1 MINMV
6 YSILF
11 SLLLPFGVIGSD
23 AFASGNSVDNNFA
36 HAVFVANS
44 PVFEKIRTDPTQ
56 EEGINDIPCPYRD
69 LSLTHNENPLAGLDK
84 NIDKLFCEKN
94 ILNKPKDEILGSYCN
109 CIDDKI
115 KSSGVTHSES
125 KKNEMKKELR
135 DSFIAF
141 EVAKFYLNYIKNSY
155 SSPAVYLQ
163 GVEVKKNSC
172 QPGAINNEFSE
183 LLKNCGITYQ
193 GKFNNIVQD
202 YLGLKIK
209 DFEGKSIEDINKIVD
224 EIEINNLKN
233 LTGKYDDS
241 ISLHDQYLS
250 FANSIKDQ
258 GNGRTRSLEVGQY
271 DSLMSM
277 LQLIKD
283 ANDERRAQLLMSL
296 DDYALNSLL
305 HFPYNYPHNVF
316 FNLKD
321 ETNNAISEKMTFHS
335 NFLYIK
341 NQLNEGTPESL
352 ENAVEA
358 LKRVVDQSFMT
369 DALARYKENIGKF
382 QLDTA
387 SSIGNC
393 TMSFE
398 RIKKMCNSS
407 LNDLLI
413 ETQNDPNIASD
424 EKLASALVMSRVND
438 EATNDLLGMV
448 YCEEVDP
455 EKFVAI
461 TEKSDSVYNY
471 YNSPVEDDSSSGN
484 KERQE
489 IEKNGALSS
498 PTDNIAS
505 PSTQSLSPS
514 SQSASTTSEMFDGES
529 VGEEQDFTQFNKD
542 IKDLQAKQLAN
553 KSINNF
559 KSQTESNF
567 NLLPTT
573 SQSNFKALDKIVDE
587 NAKDL
592 SESDKKEAQKLKSNY
607 VEINSDLAELVSEQ
621 EKAQST
627 GDDELVKDLQ
637 RQIEEANKKL
647 ALLDK
652 RNLELQQKIAQD
664 EKKERSARVSDN
676 RDNPQ
681 NSRRPASS
689 AITAPSQN
697 INPIPQTRGGSSSIG
712 SSTPSRGPSAAG
724 SSFDQQ
730 ALSLSAANQNY
741 VNRTQGL
748 RQDNAIQVDS
758 LQSNK
763 IVKLIKD
770 NPNRVVYVE
779 VDGVTYQAKVLS
791 INGEN
796 IEYEMVEVKEED
808 SDEPKVLRKIASEE
822 ILDKVVTPP
831 VVEEK
836 RRFQWGVFLDEVED
850 EPQTEK

>member
-11 SLLLPFGVIGSD
+11 SILLLPLSALGIESNGI
-23 AFASGNSVDNNFA
+23 GNSIDNNFA
-36 HAVFVANS
+36 HVVFDADD
-44 PVFEKIRTDPTQ
+44 PVVERVSTESIQ

-69 LSLTHNENPLAGLDK
+69 LSLTPNENPLASLDK

-94 ILNKPKDEILGSYCN
+94 ILNKPKDEMLGSYCS

-115 KSSGVTHSES
+115 KTSGVVHSES

-163 GVEVKKNSC
+163 GVEVEKNSC

-209 DFEGKSIEDINKIVD
+209 DFEGKSIGDINKIVD

-233 LTGKYDDS
+233 LTGSYDAS
-241 ISLHDQYLS
+241 KSLHDQYLS
-250 FANSIKDQ
+250 FANSIRDQ
-258 GNGRTRSLEVGQY
+258 GNGRAGSLKVGQY

-283 ANDERRAQLLMSL
+283 ASDERRAQLLMSL

-316 FNLKD
+316 FNLND
-321 ETNNAISEKMTFHS
+321 ETKDAISEKMTFHS
-335 NFLYIK
+335 NFLYIR

-358 LKRVVDQSFMT
+358 LKRVVDQDFMT
-369 DALARYKENIGKF
+369 DALTRYNENIGKF

-461 TEKSDSVYNY
+461 TEKSDSVYNF
-471 YNSPVEDDSSSGN
+471 YNSPAEDNSFNGS

-489 IEKNGALSS
+489 IEKGGGLSS
-498 PTDNIAS
+498 PTENIS
-505 PSTQSLSPS
+505 RPSTQS
-514 SQSASTTSEMFDGES
+514 ASTSSEVFDGDS
-529 VGEEQDFTQFNKD
+529 IGEEQDFSQFNKEL
-542 IKDLQAKQLAN
+542 KDLQAKQLAN
-553 KSINNF
+553 KSMNNF
-559 KSQTESNF
+559 KERTKSDF

-573 SQSNFKALDKIVDE
+573 SQSNFQALDKIVDE
-587 NAKDL
+587 NSNEL
-592 SESDKKEAQKLKSNY
+592 SDSDKKEAQKLKSNY
-607 VEINSDLAELVSEQ
+607 VEINSELAELASEQ

-664 EKKERSARVSDN
+664 EKKERSARVSDKS
-676 RDNPQ
+676 DNPQ

-689 AITAPSQN
+689 AITAPSQT
-697 INPIPQTRGGSSSIG
+697 ISQIPQTRGSSGSVGSSS
-712 SSTPSRGPSAAG
+712 PSRGTSAVG

-730 ALSLSAANQNY
+730 ALSLSAANENY
-741 VNRTQGL
+741 VNRIQGL

-836 RRFQWGVFLDEVED
+836 RRFQWGVFLDEVE
-850 EPQTEK
+850 EQPETQK